1 MSNQITIQQN
11 KIVEQKQKQIITNKQ
26 SATVGETT
34 LKVAGAFGKIGFNVL
49 DQAIDAIGHTLEFV
63 AQPIVN
69 KVYNSNP
76 KLWDSINEQSDN
88 LDNFIDSS
96 FQKGKMMAIA
106 KYQEYKEYNENLKK
120 VNNNNEKRL
129 IIMNTSL
136 ITSQAYEERE
146 ISNETSTLLREIK
159 RLKRVYRES
168 RNEETKQDCLDRLNY
183 IKTKI

>member
-1 MSNQITIQQN
+1 MSNQITIQRN
-11 KIVEQKQKQIITNKQ
+11 EIVEQKQKQIITKHQTINAGK
-26 SATVGETT
+26 TT

-96 FQKGKMMAIA
+96 FQKGKMFAIA
-106 KYQEYKEYNENLKK
+106 SYKEYNENLKK
-120 VNNNNEKRL
+120 VDNNNEKRL

-136 ITSQAYEERE
+136 VTSEAYEERE

-159 RLKRVYRES
+159 RLKRVYKES
-168 RNEETKQDCLDRLNY
+168 RNKETKQDCLDRLNY